1 MHFATVEMHLAP
13 GQAIW
18 RIPMSQLVLMVRQ
31 QQLVDD
37 PRKAWTLCEE
47 ARVKKLIELGLL

>member
-1 MHFATVEMHLAP
+1 MHIAP

>member
-1 MHFATVEMHLAP
+1 MHFATCEMHIAP

-37 PRKAWTLCEE
+37 PNKCWTFSDE
-47 ARVKKLIELGLL
+47 AFIAKLKRLGL

>member
-13 GQAIW
+13 DQSIW

-37 PRKAWTLCEE
+37 PRKAWTFSDE
-47 ARVKKLIELGLL
+47 AFIAKLKRLGL

>member
-37 PRKAWTLCEE
+37 PHKAWTFSDE
-47 ARVKKLIELGLL
+47 AFIAKLKRLGL